1 MRLGL
6 GRELALFDEP
16 EGNEPRMSRLGS
28 SNSISSTSSCSST
41 SWSRM
46 HFTEYWPN
54 TQSYKT
60 REKRPEK
67 EKMPFKKEKSEVTG
81 FTASIPFRFPFYL
94 PDADR
99 AYEMQPPGELDS
111 ISTQLQPAST
121 SSLPAND
128 TQGNGCKSNNQ

>member
-6 GRELALFDEP
+6 GREFALLDEP
-16 EGNEPRMSRLGS
+16 EGDEPRVSRLGS

-60 REKRPEK
+60 
-67 EKMPFKKEKSEVTG
+67 MPFKKKKSEVTG

-121 SSLPAND
+121 SNLPAND
-128 TQGNGCKSNNQ
+128 TQGNSYNSTNQ